1 MDVKPGDLVKA
12 VDSAGNLIDSEI
24 VGFLHKNVNSSGKK
38 LTELPFRPIKFILS
52 KFFGCQAMFQV
63 ISDSRIGR
71 SISLTSSHLIM
82 SLDRGYVNAGS
93 IKLNERLRVY
103 SRDSELIEMRVD
115 KIEWDVRTGF
125 VAPLTSSGTLL
136 VNDVDA
142 SCYAEVNDHYLAD
155 MAMTPVKWWFR
166 LKKSFSSFPSSSSSL
181 QTSIPNDVDVN
192 TYSNVLYKVA
202 SLFFASYLV

>member
-1 MDVKPGDLVKA
+1 
-12 VDSAGNLIDSEI
+12 
-24 VGFLHKNVNSSGKK
+24 
-38 LTELPFRPIKFILS
+38 
-52 KFFGCQAMFQV
+52 MFQV

-93 IKLNERLRVY
+93 IKLNDRLRVY
-103 SRDSELIEMRVD
+103 SRDGELIEMRVD

-155 MAMTPVKWWFR
+155 LAMTPVKIWFR
-166 LKKSFSSFPSSSSSL
+166 IKNSLSSLWSFSSSSSF
-181 QTSIPNDVDVN
+181 QTSIPNDVDIN